1 MFACLELGT
10 QWLSLNNTDTHLFRN
25 LALIVIVIV
34 IYLRSINPSL
44 GYNPVDID
52 IVTYMLSDIIT

>member
-1 MFACLELGT
+1 MMVV
-10 QWLSLNNTDTHLFRN
+10 RRRMV
-25 LALIVIVIV
+25 IVIVIV

-52 IVTYMLSDIIT
+52 IVTYMLSNIRYIVSE